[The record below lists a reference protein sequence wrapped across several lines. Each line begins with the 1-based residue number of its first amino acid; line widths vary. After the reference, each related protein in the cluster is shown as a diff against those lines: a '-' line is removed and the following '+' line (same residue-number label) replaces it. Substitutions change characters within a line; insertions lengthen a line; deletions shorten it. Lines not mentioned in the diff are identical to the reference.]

1 MSNTNQDLLLKIYE
15 EVKETKEKV
24 KDIPEMKK
32 QLEEIPK
39 MKEQLEEIPKMKE
52 QLEELPKIKEELIP
66 TMQQDILQIK
76 EILKE
81 IPEIR
86 QELRNISGSVAR
98 IEVEHGEK
106 LAILFDAFKANT
118 EKIEEQ
124 NKRITK
130 CENILEKHDHQLYI
144 LNSKVQNE

>member
-1 MSNTNQDLLLKIYE
+1 MSDTNRDLLLKIYKE
-15 EVKETKEKV
+15 LQETKDKV

-32 QLEEIPK
+32 QLEEVPK
-39 MKEQLEEIPKMKE
+39 MKDEIVQIKK
-52 QLEELPKIKEELIP
+52 QLEELPEIK
-66 TMQQDILQIK
+66 
-76 EILKE
+76 
-81 IPEIR
+81 

-130 CENILEKHDHQLYI
+130 CEKILEKHDHQIYI
-144 LNSKVQNE
+144 LNSKVQNQEIKNT

>member
-1 MSNTNQDLLLKIYE
+1 MSNTNRDLLLKIYKE
-15 EVKETKEKV
+15 LQETKDKV

-39 MKEQLEEIPKMKE
+39 IKKQLEEIPKIKK
-52 QLEELPKIKEELIP
+52 QLEEIPKIKKQLE
-66 TMQQDILQIK
+66 
-76 EILKE
+76 E
-81 IPEIR
+81 IPEIKKQLEEIPEIK

-106 LAILFDAFKANT
+106 LAVLFDAFKVNT

-124 NKRITK
+124 NKRLTK
-130 CENILEKHDHQLYI
+130 CEKMLEKHDHQIYI
-144 LNSKVQNE
+144 LNSKIQNT